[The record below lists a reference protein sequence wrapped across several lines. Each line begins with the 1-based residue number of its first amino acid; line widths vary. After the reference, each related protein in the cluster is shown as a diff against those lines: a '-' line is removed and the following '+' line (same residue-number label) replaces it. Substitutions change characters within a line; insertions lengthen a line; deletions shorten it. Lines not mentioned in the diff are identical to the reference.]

1 MSLTTYLDNNNV
13 TIVDEIPS
21 QNVQLV
27 SYGQV
32 SNSSS
37 QKEKESRGLVF
48 HNEQLILKSFPYPD
62 EYVTSDGFEGF
73 NTLLSTLGPDYT
85 VRDAYEGTII
95 RVYNVN
101 GVWHMSTHRKLDAF
115 KSRWSSPTSF
125 GESFMKGLANM
136 SGSAGSHESASQS
149 PLERF
154 YSTLNPSHRYVF
166 IVLNNEDNR
175 LVCIPPNE
183 DTVYHVGT
191 FDEHFKLIPNTLGLP
206 EPEAHPCSPREVF
219 DFVNALDPRMQLG
232 VICSSA
238 DGYKQIK
245 LVNSEYKALAKFRG
259 NTPSIRFRY
268 LEVRNDTELTSGLID
283 LFPEHK
289 HLFIDIEGE
298 IVSCAERLHAIYRR
312 RYVDKEIVHLPS
324 NEHAVLKTC
333 HERYIAD
340 RRAELPITLGRRPRV
355 YSVTPLEVLSVLNK
369 QTPESLYR
377 MLKQSHSCP
386 DTSHPVQGSS
396 CHQGSQ

>member
-1 MSLTTYLDNNNV
+1 MSLATYLDNNNV

-21 QNVQLV
+21 ENVQLV

-62 EYVTSDGFEGF
+62 EYDTADGFEGF
-73 NTLLSTLGPDYT
+73 NALLSTLGENYT
-85 VRDAYEGTII
+85 VRDAYEGTLI

-115 KSRWSSPTSF
+115 KSRWSSKHSF
-125 GESFMKGLANM
+125 GELFMRGIENAGFLPNQTEGGESRLTSFYR
-136 SGSAGSHESASQS
+136 E
-149 PLERF
+149 
-154 YSTLNPSHRYVF
+154 LNASHRYVF
-166 IVLNNEDNR
+166 IVLNMEENR
-175 LVCIPPNE
+175 VVCTPPE
-183 DTVYHVGT
+183 KETVYHVGT
-191 FDEHFKLIPNTLGLP
+191 FDETFKLIPNTLGLP
-206 EPEAHPCSPREVF
+206 EPVEHSCSPREAF

-245 LVNSEYKALAKFRG
+245 LVNSQYKALAKFRG

-268 LEVRNDTELTSGLID
+268 LEVRNDSQLTSGLIE
-283 LFPEHK
+283 LFPEHRTT
-289 HLFIDIEGE
+289 FIDIEGE

-324 NEHAVLKTC
+324 NEHAVLKAC
-333 HERYIAD
+333 HERYTAD
-340 RRAELPITLGRRPRV
+340 RRAELPTTLGRRPRV
-355 YSVTPLEVLSVLNK
+355 YSVTPLEVLSALNK

-386 DTSHPVQGSS
+386 GTSHPVQGSS